1 MDVQDLQDH
10 QDHKDR
16 EERGAQKENLG
27 LVVLRELMENQVFLV
42 SQVPQDLLGIRL
54 TLDLMA

>member
-16 EERGAQKENLG
+16 EEREAPKENLG
-27 LVVLRELMENQVFLV
+27 LVVLRESMESQVFLV
-42 SQVPQDLLGIRL
+42 SQVPQDLLGIPL
-54 TLDLMA
+54 TQDRMA